1 MKSFMGDDASD
12 DSYSTEDSFL
22 SADEGDSSPDSS
34 PTRASKTTAA
44 AGLRSA
50 LASANCNVDP
60 NEKKAKLNMK
70 FSTTV
75 HICLVLSRTEM
86 KPLMNDLFWKAEEY
100 VRFKHDA
107 VNELRAHL
115 TARGITAKEAIFEL
129 YQPHDHER
137 KQWLAEYTSSLRNKS
152 CTDED
157 TSGTSSQDS
166 GDDEYLQD
174 IRGKYYFG
182 ADQSTNGEDNLGEK
196 NPMTQASNVTK
207 NSNTGVIDSSLFL
220 KTPTRP
226 PTSPPKS
233 HGWALA
239 WRPKPKLSQ

>member
-1 MKSFMGDDASD
+1 MKTYHLDDASE

-34 PTRASKTTAA
+34 PTRTSKMTPAP
-44 AGLRSA
+44 GLRSA
-50 LASANCNVDP
+50 LSSANRNSDP
-60 NEKKAKLNMK
+60 SEKKVKLNMK

-115 TARGITAKEAIFEL
+115 TSRGITAKEAIFEL

-137 KQWLAEYTSSLRNKS
+137 KQWLAEYTSSLGDKS
-152 CTDED
+152 F
-157 TSGTSSQDS
+157 TSGDNSGVSFKES
-166 GDDEYLQD
+166 GDEEYLND
-174 IRGKYYFG
+174 TTGKYGF
-182 ADQSTNGEDNLGEK
+182 DVEQSTNGEDSDFGRKSL
-196 NPMTQASNVTK
+196 PPHSYVTK
-207 NSNTGVIDSSLFL
+207 NSTTGVIDSSLSI
-220 KTPTRP
+220 KTPTTP
-226 PTSPPKS
+226 QISPPKS

>member
-1 MKSFMGDDASD
+1 MKTYQLDDASE

-34 PTRASKTTAA
+34 PTRTSKMTPTP
-44 AGLRSA
+44 GLRSA
-50 LASANCNVDP
+50 LSSTKCNSDP
-60 NEKKAKLNMK
+60 AEKKVKLNMK

-115 TARGITAKEAIFEL
+115 ISRGITAKEAIFEL

-137 KQWLAEYTSSLRNKS
+137 KQWLAEYTSSLGDKLF
-152 CTDED
+152 
-157 TSGTSSQDS
+157 TSGDNAGASSKRAATKSILMTRRENMASTWNNQQMGKTVTS
-166 GDDEYLQD
+166 E
-174 IRGKYYFG
+174 GKVCRHTRM
-182 ADQSTNGEDNLGEK
+182 ARRTPQPVSST
-196 NPMTQASNVTK
+196 A
-207 NSNTGVIDSSLFL
+207 
-220 KTPTRP
+220 
-226 PTSPPKS
+226 
-233 HGWALA
+233 H
-239 WRPKPKLSQ
+239 